1 LYLAISRFFYKNN
14 IFTILK
20 EFTNKN
26 KELENEV
33 KILLN
38 QKETLEREIKVSN
51 IKDFVSILTINNIIF

>member
-1 LYLAISRFFYKNN
+1 L
-14 IFTILK
+14 TVLK

-51 IKDFVSILTINNIIF
+51 INDFISILTLNNIIF